1 MFRRKKTE
9 GEDGAPDQAL
19 APENLVAPAAKVGPR
34 PGFGPGASQP
44 AQPTL
49 PNRVPTV
56 PLRPAIPEVARP
68 MSTELPRRPAEP
80 IPAAPN
86 PVPSFGNA
94 PAAAAPAAA
103 PAPAREAELR
113 QLLVGREITLS
124 GEITTCDRLLVEGS
138 VEANLSNCAD
148 IEIAQTG
155 LFKGTAAVD
164 HAEIHGRFEG
174 ALTVKTRLLI
184 KATGRVSGSIRYGQ
198 LEVECG
204 GQISGDIQS
213 TGLDAIPA
221 KPAPAA
227 AAAPTPAA
235 PTPAAKGDLP
245 LNDLGATRIV

>member
-1 MFRRKKTE
+1 LGIEYMFRRKKTE

-34 PGFGPGASQP
+34 PGFGPGPVPP

-49 PNRVPTV
+49 PNRVPTI
-56 PLRPAIPEVARP
+56 PLRPATPEVARP
-68 MSTELPRRPAEP
+68 MTTELPRRPAEP
-80 IPAAPN
+80 ITPA
-86 PVPSFGNA
+86 SA
-94 PAAAAPAAA
+94 PATPTQTFGTPSVAAAPK
-103 PAPAREAELR
+103 PEPKPELR

-148 IEIAQTG
+148 IEIATTG
-155 LFKGTAAVD
+155 LFKGTASVD

-174 ALTVKTRLLI
+174 SLTVKTRLLI

-204 GQISGDIQS
+204 GQISGDIQA
-213 TGLDAIPA
+213 TGLEPAAA
-221 KPAPAA
+221 KPAPV
-227 AAAPTPAA
+227 AAAPA
-235 PTPAAKGDLP
+235 GDLP
-245 LNDLGATRIV
+245 LNDLSATRIV

>member
-9 GEDGAPDQAL
+9 GEDGVPDAAL

-49 PNRVPTV
+49 PNRVPTI
-56 PLRPAIPEVARP
+56 PLRPATPEVARP
-68 MSTELPRRPAEP
+68 MTTELPRRPAEP
-80 IPAAPN
+80 IPAAP
-86 PVPSFGNA
+86 PAAPSFGSA
-94 PAAAAPAAA
+94 PGAAAPK
-103 PAPAREAELR
+103 PEPRHEPELR

-148 IEIAQTG
+148 IEVAQTG
-155 LFKGTAAVD
+155 LFKGTASVD

-174 ALTVKTRLLI
+174 SLTVKTRLLI

-213 TGLDAIPA
+213 TGLESAAA
-221 KPAPAA
+221 KPAA
-227 AAAPTPAA
+227 AAPAPT
-235 PTPAAKGDLP
+235 GDLP

>member
-34 PGFGPGASQP
+34 PGFGPGPAQP

-49 PNRVPTV
+49 PSRVPTA
-56 PLRPAIPEVARP
+56 PLRPATPEVARP

-80 IPAAPN
+80 IPT
-86 PVPSFGNA
+86 
-94 PAAAAPAAA
+94 A
-103 PAPAREAELR
+103 PAPATPAFSAPSLASVAAPKPPEVKPEPKPELR

-148 IEIAQTG
+148 IEIATTG

-174 ALTVKTRLLI
+174 SLTVKTRLLI

-204 GQISGDIQS
+204 GQISGDIQA
-213 TGLDAIPA
+213 TGLEPVAA
-221 KPAPAA
+221 KPAPVAA
-227 AAAPTPAA
+227 TASTPAA
-235 PTPAAKGDLP
+235 ASVDLP
-245 LNDLGATRIV
+245 LGEVGATRIV

>member
-9 GEDGAPDQAL
+9 GEDGAPDAAL

-49 PNRVPTV
+49 PNRVPTI
-56 PLRPAIPEVARP
+56 PLRPATPEVARP
-68 MSTELPRRPAEP
+68 MTTELPRRPAEP
-80 IPAAPN
+80 
-86 PVPSFGNA
+86 VP
-94 PAAAAPAAA
+94 AAPAAA
-103 PAPAREAELR
+103 PSFGAAAAKPEPRREPELR

-155 LFKGTAAVD
+155 LFKGTASVD

-174 ALTVKTRLLI
+174 SLTVKTRLLI
-184 KATGRVSGSIRYGQ
+184 KSTGRVSGSIRYGQ

-204 GQISGDIQS
+204 GQISGEIQA
-213 TGLDAIPA
+213 TGLDAVA
-221 KPAPAA
+221 ARPAPV
-227 AAAPTPAA
+227 AAAPTPAPA
-235 PTPAAKGDLP
+235 PTGDLP

>member
-34 PGFGPGASQP
+34 PGFGPGPAQP

-49 PNRVPTV
+49 PNRVPTI
-56 PLRPAIPEVARP
+56 PLRPATPEVARP
-68 MSTELPRRPAEP
+68 MTTELPRRPAEP
-80 IPAAPN
+80 ITPA
-86 PVPSFGNA
+86 SA
-94 PAAAAPAAA
+94 PAVPTPTFGAASAAAPAAA
-103 PAPAREAELR
+103 PKPEPKREPELR

-148 IEIAQTG
+148 IEIATTG

-174 ALTVKTRLLI
+174 SLTVKTRLLI

-213 TGLDAIPA
+213 TGLEPVAA
-221 KPAPAA
+221 KPAAVT
-227 AAAPTPAA
+227 APTPA
-235 PTPAAKGDLP
+235 GDLP
-245 LNDLGATRIV
+245 LNDLSATRIV

>member
-34 PGFGPGASQP
+34 PGASQL

-49 PNRVPTV
+49 PNRVPAI

-68 MSTELPRRPAEP
+68 MTTELPRRPAEP
-80 IPAAPN
+80 LPAAPS
-86 PVPSFGNA
+86 PAPSFGMAPTAA
-94 PAAAAPAAA
+94 PAAAASKHEP
-103 PAPAREAELR
+103 ELR

-138 VEANLSNCAD
+138 VEANLSNCKD

-155 LFKGTAAVD
+155 LFKGTASVD

-174 ALTVKTRLLI
+174 SLTVKNRLLI
-184 KATGRVSGSIRYGQ
+184 KATGRVSGTIRYGQ

-204 GQISGDIQS
+204 GQVSGDVQS
-213 TGLDAIPA
+213 TGMDAVET
-221 KPAPAA
+221 KPAA
-227 AAAPTPAA
+227 APSAD
-235 PTPAAKGDLP
+235 GDLP
-245 LNDLGATRIV
+245 LNDLSATRIV

>member
-9 GEDGAPDQAL
+9 GEDGAPDAAL

-56 PLRPAIPEVARP
+56 PLRPATPEVARP
-68 MSTELPRRPAEP
+68 MTTELPRRPAEP
-80 IPAAPN
+80 IPAAPASA
-86 PVPSFGNA
+86 PSFG
-94 PAAAAPAAA
+94 AAAAKPE
-103 PAPAREAELR
+103 PRHEPELR

-155 LFKGTAAVD
+155 LFKGTASVD

-174 ALTVKTRLLI
+174 SLTVKTRLLI
-184 KATGRVSGSIRYGQ
+184 KSTGRVSGSIRYGQ

-204 GQISGDIQS
+204 GQISGEIQA
-213 TGLDAIPA
+213 TGLDAVA
-221 KPAPAA
+221 ARPAPV
-227 AAAPTPAA
+227 AAAPTPAPA
-235 PTPAAKGDLP
+235 PTGDLP

>member
-9 GEDGAPDQAL
+9 GEDGASDQAL

-34 PGFGPGASQP
+34 PGASQL

-49 PNRVPTV
+49 PNRVPAV

-68 MSTELPRRPAEP
+68 MTTELPRRPAEP
-80 IPAAPN
+80 LPAAPSSA
-86 PVPSFGNA
+86 PSFGV
-94 PAAAAPAAA
+94 A
-103 PAPAREAELR
+103 PAPAPAASKHEPELR

-138 VEANLSNCAD
+138 VEANLSNCKD

-155 LFKGTAAVD
+155 LFKGTASVD

-174 ALTVKTRLLI
+174 SLTVKNRLLI
-184 KATGRVSGSIRYGQ
+184 KSTGRVSGTIRYGQ

-204 GQISGDIQS
+204 GQVSGDVQS
-213 TGLDAIPA
+213 TGMDAVETKRA
-221 KPAPAA
+221 VAA
-227 AAAPTPAA
+227 D
-235 PTPAAKGDLP
+235 GDLP
-245 LNDLGATRIV
+245 LSDVSATRIV

>member
-9 GEDGAPDQAL
+9 GEDGAPDPAL

-34 PGFGPGASQP
+34 PGYAPGPSQL

-49 PNRVPTV
+49 PNRVPTI
-56 PLRPAIPEVARP
+56 PLRPATPEVTRP
-68 MSTELPRRPAEP
+68 MATELPRRPAEP
-80 IPAAPN
+80 IPAAPT
-86 PVPSFGNA
+86 PTPSFGSI
-94 PAAAAPAAA
+94 PAASAPK
-103 PAPAREAELR
+103 PEPKVEPKREPELR

-148 IEIAQTG
+148 IEIATTG
-155 LFKGTAAVD
+155 LFKGTASVD

-174 ALTVKTRLLI
+174 SLTVKTRLLI
-184 KATGRVSGSIRYGQ
+184 KSTGRVSGSIRYGQ

-213 TGLDAIPA
+213 TGLEPVAA
-221 KPAPAA
+221 KPAPVEV
-227 AAAPTPAA
+227 APTPAPA
-235 PTPAAKGDLP
+235 PTGDLP
-245 LNDLGATRIV
+245 LNDLSATRIV

>member
-9 GEDGAPDQAL
+9 GEDGASDQAL

-44 AQPTL
+44 AL

-56 PLRPAIPEVARP
+56 PLRPATPEVARP
-68 MSTELPRRPAEP
+68 MTTELPRRPAEP
-80 IPAAPN
+80 IPAAPTSA
-86 PVPSFGNA
+86 PSFGSA
-94 PAAAAPAAA
+94 PAAPK
-103 PAPAREAELR
+103 PEPKREPELR

-148 IEIAQTG
+148 IEIATTG
-155 LFKGTAAVD
+155 LFKGTASVD

-174 ALTVKTRLLI
+174 SLTVKTRLLI

-213 TGLDAIPA
+213 TGLETVAV
-221 KPAPAA
+221 KSAPVEG
-227 AAAPTPAA
+227 APTPASA
-235 PTPAAKGDLP
+235 STGDLP
-245 LNDLGATRIV
+245 LNDLSATRIV

>member
-1 MFRRKKTE
+1 LGIEYMFRRKKPE
-9 GEDGAPDQAL
+9 GEEDQAL

-34 PGFGPGASQP
+34 PGVGTGVAQP

-49 PNRVPTV
+49 PNRVPST
-56 PLRPAIPEVARP
+56 PLRPTTPEVARP

-80 IPAAPN
+80 ISAIPHPGAALAAASASAPAAP
-86 PVPSFGNA
+86 PK
-94 PAAAAPAAA
+94 
-103 PAPAREAELR
+103 REAELR

-138 VEANLSNCAD
+138 VEANLTNCAD
-148 IEIAQTG
+148 IEIAETG
-155 LFKGTAAVD
+155 LFKGTASVD

-174 ALTVKTRLLI
+174 SLTVKKRLLI
-184 KATGRVSGSIRYGQ
+184 KATGRVSGSIHYGQ

-213 TGLDAIPA
+213 TGLDA
-221 KPAPAA
+221 KPAEFR
-227 AAAPTPAA
+227 AAPVSTPAA
-235 PTPAAKGDLP
+235 PTGDLP

>member
-1 MFRRKKTE
+1 MFRRKKPE
-9 GEDGAPDQAL
+9 GEDGAADPAL

-34 PGFGPGASQP
+34 PGFPPGPAQL

-49 PNRVPTV
+49 PNRVPTI
-56 PLRPAIPEVARP
+56 PLRPATPEVTRP
-68 MSTELPRRPAEP
+68 MATELPRRPAEP
-80 IPAAPN
+80 IPSAPA
-86 PVPSFGNA
+86 PAVPSFGS
-94 PAAAAPAAA
+94 APAAA
-103 PAPAREAELR
+103 PKPEPKREPELR

-148 IEIAQTG
+148 IEIAGTG
-155 LFKGTAAVD
+155 LFKGTASVD

-174 ALTVKTRLLI
+174 SLTVKTRLLI

-213 TGLDAIPA
+213 TGLEAV
-221 KPAPAA
+221 KPTPIAAAPAA
-227 AAAPTPAA
+227 MPAPT
-235 PTPAAKGDLP
+235 GDLP
-245 LNDLGATRIV
+245 LNDLSATRIV

>member
-1 MFRRKKTE
+1 MFRRKKPE
-9 GEDGAPDQAL
+9 GEDGAPDPAL

-49 PNRVPTV
+49 PNRIPTI
-56 PLRPAIPEVARP
+56 PLRPATPEVARP
-68 MSTELPRRPAEP
+68 MTTELPRRPAEP
-80 IPAAPN
+80 IPAVPTPA
-86 PVPSFGNA
+86 PSFGSA
-94 PAAAAPAAA
+94 PAAPK
-103 PAPAREAELR
+103 REPELR

-148 IEIAQTG
+148 IEIATTG
-155 LFKGTAAVD
+155 LFKGTASVD

-174 ALTVKTRLLI
+174 SLTVKTRLLI
-184 KATGRVSGSIRYGQ
+184 KSTGRVSGSIHYGQ

-213 TGLDAIPA
+213 TGLEPVVA
-221 KPAPAA
+221 KPVAI
-227 AAAPTPAA
+227 APTPAPA
-235 PTPAAKGDLP
+235 PAPVADLP
-245 LNDLGATRIV
+245 LGDLSATRIV

>member
-1 MFRRKKTE
+1 LGIEYMFRRKKTE
-9 GEDGAPDQAL
+9 GEDDQTL
-19 APENLVAPAAKVGPR
+19 APENLVAPAAKIVPR
-34 PGFGPGASQP
+34 PGVATGVAQP

-49 PNRVPTV
+49 PNRVPST
-56 PLRPAIPEVARP
+56 PLRPTTPEVARP

-80 IPAAPN
+80 ISAIPHPGA
-86 PVPSFGNA
+86 SL
-94 PAAAAPAAA
+94 AAAAASSAPAAA
-103 PAPAREAELR
+103 PAPKREADLR

-148 IEIAQTG
+148 IEIAETG

-174 ALTVKTRLLI
+174 SLTVKTRLLI
-184 KATGRVSGSIRYGQ
+184 KSTGRVSGSIRYGQ

-204 GQISGDIQS
+204 GQISGDIQA
-213 TGLDAIPA
+213 TGLDAKPA
-221 KPAPAA
+221 EFKPAPVV
-227 AAAPTPAA
+227 APTSAPA
-235 PTPAAKGDLP
+235 GDLP

>member
-1 MFRRKKTE
+1 MFRRKKPE

-49 PNRVPTV
+49 PNRIPTI
-56 PLRPAIPEVARP
+56 PLRPATPEVARP
-68 MSTELPRRPAEP
+68 MTTELPRRPAEP
-80 IPAAPN
+80 IPVVPAPA
-86 PVPSFGNA
+86 PSFGSA
-94 PAAAAPAAA
+94 PAAPK
-103 PAPAREAELR
+103 PEPKREPELR

-148 IEIAQTG
+148 IEIAETG
-155 LFKGTAAVD
+155 LFKGTASVD

-174 ALTVKTRLLI
+174 SLTVKTRLLI
-184 KATGRVSGSIRYGQ
+184 KSTGRVSGSIRYGQ

-213 TGLDAIPA
+213 TGMEPVGA
-221 KPAPAA
+221 KPVSIAPTSAPAPA
-227 AAAPTPAA
+227 PLGDFPQ
-235 PTPAAKGDLP
+235 GDLS
-245 LNDLGATRIV
+245 ATRIV